1 MKATAARPPLLRA
14 IEQHGKNVRQLL
26 AVHTS
31 TCAQPAESPRECPG
45 AAECLL
51 RVAAPASDSESE
63 IEACRI
69 LDEPPRRCIPP
80 PWSMATSS
88 SEDTALEA
96 AARTWK
102 TLLGHTTD
110 TDRALEME
118 VGDPGEVR
126 PAGAEGSCLETQL
139 EPREPPGRLSRKR
152 CLPPPLASPPPRS
165 GRASASASVI
175 TADLLDAFYVS
186 QGGQPQGLAREAAAC
201 RPSPVSQ
208 WLALKPVLKAAA
220 FRLSPVSVSPAN
232 ACAAGASAP
241 GATDRATSAPKPRDD
256 DKPPLPPISKAHL
269 RLCRAP
275 QASPGM

>member
-1 MKATAARPPLLRA
+1 MASRSSEDPALEAPAPTWCT
-14 IEQHGKNVRQLL
+14 LL
-26 AVHTS
+26 AHMIEIDRALEVEVGDPGEVR
-31 TCAQPAESPRECPG
+31 PAG
-45 AAECLL
+45 G
-51 RVAAPASDSESE
+51 
-63 IEACRI
+63 
-69 LDEPPRRCIPP
+69 IPP
-80 PWSMATSS
+80 PSAIATRS
-88 SEDTALEA
+88 SEDAALEA
-96 AARTWK
+96 PAPTWS
-102 TLLGHTTD
+102 TLPFALLGHMIE
-110 TDRALEME
+110 TDRALEVE

-126 PAGAEGSCLETQL
+126 PAGAEGSCQETQL
-139 EPREPPGRLSRKR
+139 VPWEPPGRLSRKR

-220 FRLSPVSVSPAN
+220 FRLSLVSVSPAN